1 MLCEEMSTNN
11 NWVLFEK
18 KNNAGRRP
26 KKNSKGEIRTL
37 DLTGMSR
44 ALSPAELPCHILYL
58 YRSNHSHHKPVCNSS
73 VPKPLNYHAISIQ
86 FSSAFA
92 DSLYFC
98 IKKIKYQVF
107 YLHVFAK
114 TIFLQFSLF
123 LSA

>member
-1 MLCEEMSTNN
+1 MRIQINRILFKSTNGQEVDIALLVN
-11 NWVLFEK
+11 I
-18 KNNAGRRP
+18 P
-26 KKNSKGEIRTL
+26 KINSKGEIRTL

-73 VPKPLNYHAISIQ
+73 VPKLLNYHAISIQ

-98 IKKIKYQVF
+98 IKKIK
-107 YLHVFAK
+107 
-114 TIFLQFSLF
+114 
-123 LSA
+123 